1 LTEHVFWRDPRA
13 MRGDDPE
20 PPPRRVQLH
29 EIEGLRRSVAISNHL
44 SRSELERC
52 LDTLADL
59 LVERVRIERILA
71 DLGPAWGGAKKA
83 LNELHRVVRGER

>member
-1 LTEHVFWRDPRA
+1 MSGA
-13 MRGDDPE
+13 DPE

-29 EIEGLRRSVAISNHL
+29 EIDGLRRSVAMSNHL
-44 SRSELERC
+44 SRAEVERC

-59 LVERVRIERILA
+59 LVERVKIQRILS

-83 LNELHRVVRGER
+83 LNELHKVVRG

>member
-1 LTEHVFWRDPRA
+1 V
-13 MRGDDPE
+13 RGDDDGRRS
-20 PPPRRVQLH
+20 RRVQLH
-29 EIEGLRRSVAISNHL
+29 EIEVLRRSLAISDHL

-71 DLGPAWGGAKKA
+71 ELGPAWGGAKKA
-83 LNELHRVVRGER
+83 LNELHRVVRGVR